1 MFTLSVDDS
10 LVPPGQMPSAEA
22 KLAKDVLAVLLDLF
36 PIGSVAKAAIKLPV
50 GYLLDRDDTISQ
62 AKSIE
67 SIASAIADEL
77 SEFPD
82 HDNPGSAR
90 SAAYDVLHILRSSKL
105 GPAKL
110 VELNLDSKQVLSHLM
125 LNGADVLR
133 QASAQRQGFI
143 TRGLAKLADAVVEC
157 APSLPGVQ
165 LAFMQAL
172 LRSRSVRP
180 PDA

>member
-1 MFTLSVDDS
+1 MDR
-10 LVPPGQMPSAEA
+10 QMPSAEA
-22 KLAKDVLAVLLDLF
+22 KLVEDVLEVLLDLF
-36 PIGSVAKAAIKLPV
+36 PLGSVAKAASKVPL
-50 GYLLDRDDTISQ
+50 GYLLNRNDTTSQ

-82 HDNPGSAR
+82 HGNPGSAR
-90 SAAYDVLHILRSSKL
+90 SAAYDVLHILRISGL
-105 GPAKL
+105 GPATL
-110 VELNLDSKQVLSHLM
+110 VELNLDSKRVLSHLL
-125 LNGADVLR
+125 LNGADVLE
-133 QASAQRQGFI
+133 QASTQRQGFI

-172 LRSRSVRP
+172 LRSRSVSTP
-180 PDA
+180 HA